1 MGDWFIGGMVAL
13 QSCAA
18 AAYLLEQ
25 EPKQALLWGAAA
37 LSNFAYLTLT
47 RA

>member
-1 MGDWFIGGMVAL
+1 MGDWFIAGMVLL

-37 LSNFAYLTLT
+37 LSNFAYLTLS